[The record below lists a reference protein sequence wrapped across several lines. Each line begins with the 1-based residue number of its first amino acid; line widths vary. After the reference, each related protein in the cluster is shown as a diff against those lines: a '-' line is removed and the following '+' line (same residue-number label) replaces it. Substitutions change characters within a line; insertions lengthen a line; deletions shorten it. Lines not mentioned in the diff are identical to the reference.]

1 MTNYSMK
8 NLFLRSLRKKR
19 TLLSIVLFA
28 SIIGFVLAEGT
39 KKVVTLQADGQVT
52 QFTTNAHTVKEALD
66 EMNIDVSPFDEVQ
79 PSLDTAIT
87 TRMVIDWEQAKE
99 IEISVDQQK
108 MNIWTTEN
116 VVKDILA
123 EAKIDVATNDKV
135 SHSLDANVGEE
146 GKIDI
151 QKAFEVTIVD
161 GKKPVQ
167 AWATSTTVANFL
179 NEQGVQLGELDRVES
194 NLDDSVTPGQ
204 QIEIVRVE
212 KVTDVVEDKME
223 FAVET
228 KDDDSLLKGHKK
240 VLQQGKEGQLSRTYE
255 VVLENG
261 KEVSRTLTAEKV
273 IEQPVKEVVA
283 FGTKVAV
290 ASVTHSSQASS
301 EPSEGREFYVTAT
314 AYTATCNGCI
324 GITKTGINLLKNPHL
339 KVIAV
344 DPNVIPLGSDVW
356 VEGYGYAVAGDT
368 GGAIKG
374 NIIDLF
380 MPEVEDAYEW
390 GRRTVR
396 IKVLN

>member
-99 IEISVDQQK
+99 IEISVDQKK

-151 QKAFEVTIVD
+151 QKAF
-161 GKKPVQ
+161 
-167 AWATSTTVANFL
+167 
-179 NEQGVQLGELDRVES
+179 
-194 NLDDSVTPGQ
+194 
-204 QIEIVRVE
+204 
-212 KVTDVVEDKME
+212 
-223 FAVET
+223 
-228 KDDDSLLKGHKK
+228 
-240 VLQQGKEGQLSRTYE
+240 
-255 VVLENG
+255 
-261 KEVSRTLTAEKV
+261 
-273 IEQPVKEVVA
+273 
-283 FGTKVAV
+283 
-290 ASVTHSSQASS
+290 
-301 EPSEGREFYVTAT
+301 
-314 AYTATCNGCI
+314 
-324 GITKTGINLLKNPHL
+324 
-339 KVIAV
+339 
-344 DPNVIPLGSDVW
+344 
-356 VEGYGYAVAGDT
+356 
-368 GGAIKG
+368 
-374 NIIDLF
+374 
-380 MPEVEDAYEW
+380 
-390 GRRTVR
+390 
-396 IKVLN
+396 